1 MSGGRSLPEYNSF
14 ELMQQLFADLRRATG
29 TVIISSAGGAEFAFE
44 SSEWKNG
51 VFTYSVLE
59 GLKTGNADANKNGEI
74 TVSELRDYVF
84 ARVKELT
91 NGKQNP
97 TSRKENL
104 EFDFRVW

>member
-1 MSGGRSLPEYNSF
+1 MKE
-14 ELMQQLFADLRRATG
+14 LFADFRSSTG
-29 TVIISSAGGAEFAFE
+29 AVVISAAGGAEFAFE
-44 SSEWKNG
+44 SAKWKNG

-59 GLKTGNADANKNGEI
+59 GLKTGNADADKNSEI

-91 NGKQNP
+91 NGLQNP